1 VSTVRP
7 ASASTLPLPDA
18 VAAAHS
24 AQLTELIAREIDTAG
39 GWIGFDRYMAL
50 ALYTPGLGYYAA
62 GAHKLGDSATG
73 GDFVTAPEISPLF
86 AQALAAQ
93 AAQLIQCGAVSP
105 NIVEFGAGSG
115 VLARDLLTALQA
127 LDLPIKRYT
136 IVEVSADLR
145 ERQRAR
151 LAAHGNVAW
160 LDAPPEGFDG
170 VVIANEVLDVMPVRL
185 FVTAVD
191 GLRERGVAWRDG
203 RLAFD
208 DRPADA
214 ALCAQVCAIEAE
226 VGALPPCYGSEVS
239 AVVSAWSAD
248 LARWLARGVALL
260 IDYGFPRRE
269 YYHPQRLM
277 GTLMCHYRHH
287 AHAEPLWLPGLNDIT
302 AHVDFTA
309 VADAAH
315 GAGLDVLGY
324 TSQAHFLLNCGLLD
338 LVQRAPSPRR
348 ANEAQRLVSEAE
360 MGELFKVLAVG
371 RGVDVPLLGFARGD
385 RLDRL

>member
-1 VSTVRP
+1 MSTVRP

-24 AQLTELIAREIDTAG
+24 AQLTELIAREIDNAG

-93 AAQLIQCGAVSP
+93 AAQLIQCGAVAP

-115 VLARDLLTALQA
+115 VLAHDLLTALQA

-160 LDAPPEGFDG
+160 LDAPPAGFDG

-208 DRPADA
+208 DRLADA
-214 ALCAQVCAIEAE
+214 ALCAQLRAIEAE
-226 VGALPPCYGSEVS
+226 VGALPPGYGSEVS

-324 TSQAHFLLNCGLLD
+324 TTQAHFLLNCGLLD